1 MREATLTVLL
11 QMSYWGFWAPITP
24 AITGPWLSPMRRRN
38 RWKDSRLI
46 ESSMDIKA
54 IANSTKMT
62 TLCSSVRFSSL
73 MGGKTKKRS
82 TALDPIRY
90 SPHLL
95 PPPRNLRLLLPD
107 SANPNPNPRP
117 TFDPHLATLFLLVC
131 SGLCW
136 ANVIWFPLCLVVVK
150 I

>member
-1 MREATLTVLL
+1 VIESDAETESLEGLAINRVQYGHQSNRKLHQNDHVVLL
-11 QMSYWGFWAPITP
+11 RA
-24 AITGPWLSPMRRRN
+24 LLVL
-38 RWKDSRLI
+38 D
-46 ESSMDIKA
+46 
-54 IANSTKMT
+54 
-62 TLCSSVRFSSL
+62 
-73 MGGKTKKRS
+73 GGKNKKKRS

-131 SGLCW
+131 SGLC
-136 ANVIWFPLCLVVVK
+136 
-150 I
+150 